1 MEEGIYSFINFTV
14 FTVQKYVYSF
24 KNIICVQFDS
34 LRIALH
40 YLQAKKE
47 VYFIISLW
55 HFQGLCLNGLYH
67 GGISKLYGILTGG
80 ELDY

>member
-55 HFQGLCLNGLYH
+55 HFQGLCLNSSYH
-67 GGISKLYGILTGG
+67 GGISKLYGVLTGG

>member
-1 MEEGIYSFINFTV
+1 MV

-24 KNIICVQFDS
+24 KNICVRFDL
-34 LRIALH
+34 LRLALC

-55 HFQGLCLNGLYH
+55 HFQGLCLKGLYH
-67 GGISKLYGILTGG
+67 GGISKLYGVLTGG

>member
-1 MEEGIYSFINFTV
+1 MCTV
-14 FTVQKYVYSF
+14 
-24 KNIICVQFDS
+24 

-47 VYFIISLW
+47 MYFIISLW
-55 HFQGLCLNGLYH
+55 HFQRLCLNGLFR
-67 GGISKLYGILTGG
+67 GGISKLYGVLTGG

>member
-34 LRIALH
+34 LRLALH

-47 VYFIISLW
+47 GYFIISLW
-55 HFQGLCLNGLYH
+55 HFQGPCLNGLYR
-67 GGISKLYGILTGG
+67 GGISKLYGVLTGR